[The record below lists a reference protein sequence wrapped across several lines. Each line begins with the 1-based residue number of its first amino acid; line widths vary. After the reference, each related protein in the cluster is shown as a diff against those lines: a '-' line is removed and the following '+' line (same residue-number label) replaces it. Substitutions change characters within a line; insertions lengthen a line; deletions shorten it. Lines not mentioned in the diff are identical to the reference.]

1 MPWPFNYRKASLK
14 NALCKV
20 EVYIS
25 YRKVNTTWMPF
36 TQGDAVQDLVDI
48 GLTYHVREDF
58 KSLPWI
64 FTISL

>member
-1 MPWPFNYRKASLK
+1 
-14 NALCKV
+14 
-20 EVYIS
+20 
-25 YRKVNTTWMPF
+25 MPF
-36 TQGDAVQDLVDI
+36 TQGDAVHDLVDI